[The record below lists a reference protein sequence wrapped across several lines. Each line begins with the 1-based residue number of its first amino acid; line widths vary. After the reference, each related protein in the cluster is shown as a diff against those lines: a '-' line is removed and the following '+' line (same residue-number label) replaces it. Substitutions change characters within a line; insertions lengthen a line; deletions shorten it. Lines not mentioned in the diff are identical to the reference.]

1 MGRLE
6 KFGVS
11 VLLGISIGTYGGC
24 GYHFL
29 IDPGSPMNQCIRS
42 GISLGCLSVPSAYL
56 LYTFRKEIR
65 EIFNRAYRFRGRG

>member
-11 VLLGISIGTYGGC
+11 ILLGISIGTYGGC

-29 IDPGSPMNQCIRS
+29 IDPESSINQCIRS
-42 GISLGCLSVPSAYL
+42 GVNLGCILVPSAYL
-56 LYTFRKEIR
+56 LYTFRKEIK
-65 EIFNRAYRFRGRG
+65 EFFSRAYRFRGRR